1 MANNASANCAEDHMG
16 SDRAAVQK
24 VLSQVKSEGRSTLTP
39 DESRVLCDAYGIPLP
54 REGIAHSPSELSRLV
69 IEVGFPQVLKIVSRD
84 ILHKTEAGGVIVGV
98 KSSAEAL
105 QAYEKILRSARLY
118 NADAKIDGVLVQQM
132 LTDGH
137 EVIVGA
143 LTDPSFGKVVAFGLG
158 GVLVE
163 VLKDV
168 TFRLA
173 PATESDALAMLD
185 GIGAAEILRG
195 VRGGAAVD
203 RLSLAAII
211 VAVSRI
217 VTDFPEIRELD
228 LNPVFA
234 HRAGAAAAD
243 VRVLID
249 FASHTERYRPSQQD
263 ILQAMNRIMRP
274 NAIAV
279 IGASPEDGKIGNSV
293 MKNLINGGYQG
304 QIYPIHPKATEILGR
319 KAYKSVKEVTGPV
332 DVAVFAIPAPL
343 VAGALRE
350 CGQKKIP
357 GAVLIPSGFA
367 ETGNIELQEEIVK
380 VGRECNV
387 RLMGPNIYGFYYTP
401 KNLCATFC
409 TPYDVKGHAALSS
422 QSGGVGMAIVGFSR
436 TTKMGVSAIVG
447 LGNKADLDEDD
458 LLTFFEQD
466 PNTHVIAMHVE
477 DLKDGRAFAEVA
489 SRVSRK
495 KPVIVLKAGRTAM
508 GARAARSHTAALAG
522 NDRIYDDVL
531 RQCGVVRAMALKDM
545 LELARCLPILPTP
558 YGENVLIITG
568 AGGSGV
574 LLSDAC
580 VDNGLKLMAM
590 PPDLD
595 AAFRKFI
602 PPFGAAGNPVDI
614 TGGEPPTTYRNTIAL
629 GLEDARI
636 HALVLGYWHTI
647 ITPPMVFAK
656 LAAEVVEEFRRNGI
670 NKPVVASLVGD
681 VEVEQA
687 CEYLFER
694 GIPAFPYTTELP
706 LLVLGA
712 KYKWARAA
720 GLMVN

>member
-1 MANNASANCAEDHMG
+1 MS
-16 SDRAAVQK
+16 SDRAPVRKLLNRVNA
-24 VLSQVKSEGRSTLTP
+24 EGRSVLSP
-39 DESRVLCDAYGIPLP
+39 DEGRVLCEAYGIPVP
-54 REGIAHSPSELSRLV
+54 REGIANSPAELSRLV
-69 IEVGFPQVLKIVSRD
+69 GEIGFPLVMKIVSAD

-98 KSSAEAL
+98 KSSGEAL
-105 QAYEKILRSARLY
+105 QAYEEILRNARTY
-118 NADAKIDGVLVQQM
+118 KPDAKIDGVLVQQM
-132 LTDGH
+132 LTGGQ
-137 EVIVGA
+137 EVIIGA

-163 VLKDV
+163 IFKDV

-173 PATESDALAMLD
+173 PVTEQEALAMLD
-185 GIGAAEILRG
+185 GIGAAEILHG
-195 VRGGAAVD
+195 VRGAAAVD
-203 RLSLAAII
+203 REALARII
-211 VAVSRI
+211 VAVSQV

-234 HRAGAAAAD
+234 HRAGTVAAD
-243 VRVLID
+243 VRVLVD
-249 FASHTERYRPSQQD
+249 FTSPKERYRPSQEE
-263 ILQAMNRIMRP
+263 ILQAMNRIMQP
-274 NAIAV
+274 NAVAV

-304 QIYPIHPKATEILGR
+304 RIYPIHPKAAEILGK
-319 KAYKSVKEVTGPV
+319 KAYKSVKEVADPI

-350 CGQKKIP
+350 CGEKKIP

-447 LGNKADLDEDD
+447 LGNKSDLDEDD

-466 PNTHVIAMHVE
+466 PNTQVIAMHVE
-477 DLKDGRAFAEVA
+477 DLKDGRSFAEVA
-489 SRVSRK
+489 SRVSKK

-545 LELARCLPILPTP
+545 LELARCMPVLPTP
-558 YGENVLIITG
+558 QGENVLIITG

-629 GLEDARI
+629 GLEDSRI
-636 HALVLGYWHTI
+636 HSLVLGYWHTI

-656 LAAEVVEEFRRNGI
+656 LTAEVVEEFRRKGI

-687 CEYLFER
+687 CDYLFEH

-712 KYKWARAA
+712 KYHWARAA
-720 GLMVN
+720 GLVGN

>member
-1 MANNASANCAEDHMG
+1 MS
-16 SDRAAVQK
+16 SDRASVRN
-24 VLSQVKSEGRSTLTP
+24 LLNQVKAEGRSTLSP
-39 DESRVLCDAYGIPLP
+39 NESRALCAAYGIPVP
-54 REGIAHSPSELSRLV
+54 REGIAHSPAELSRL
-69 IEVGFPQVLKIVSRD
+69 IDEIGLPLVLKIVSPD

-98 KSSAEAL
+98 KSSGEAL
-105 QAYEKILRSARLY
+105 QAYEEILRNAR
-118 NADAKIDGVLVQQM
+118 AHKAGVQIDGVLVQQM
-132 LTDGH
+132 LSGGR

-163 VLKDV
+163 IFKDV

-173 PATESDALAMLD
+173 PTTEQEALAMVD
-185 GIGAAEILRG
+185 GIGAAEILQG
-195 VRGGAAVD
+195 VRGGGAVD
-203 RLSLAAII
+203 RNALARII
-211 VAVSRI
+211 VAVSR
-217 VTDFPEIRELD
+217 VVADFPEIRELD

-234 HRAGAAAAD
+234 HQAGATAAD
-243 VRVLID
+243 IRVLVD
-249 FASHTERYRPSQQD
+249 FTPFSERYRPSQEE
-263 ILQAMNRIMRP
+263 ILRAMNRIMRP
-274 NAIAV
+274 NAVAV

-304 QIYPIHPKATEILGR
+304 QIYPIHPKANEILGK
-319 KAYKSVKEVTGPV
+319 KAYKSVKEIAGAI

-350 CGQKKIP
+350 CGEKKIP

-367 ETGNIELQEEIVK
+367 ETGNVQLQEEVVK

-401 KNLCATFC
+401 QNLCATFC

-466 PNTHVIAMHVE
+466 PDTQVIAMHVE
-477 DLKDGRAFAEVA
+477 DLKDGRSFAEVA
-489 SRVSRK
+489 SRVSKK
-495 KPVIVLKAGRTAM
+495 KPIIVLKAGRTAM

-522 NDRIYDDVL
+522 NDRIYDDLL
-531 RQCGVVRAMALKDM
+531 RQCGVVRAMALRDM
-545 LELARCLPILPTP
+545 LELARCLPVLPTP
-558 YGENVLIITG
+558 KGENVLIITG

-629 GLEDARI
+629 GLEDSRI
-636 HALVLGYWHTI
+636 HALVLGYWSKNFDVKASTSRWSHRWWVTS
-647 ITPPMVFAK
+647 
-656 LAAEVVEEFRRNGI
+656 RSS
-670 NKPVVASLVGD
+670 KPVTTCSNAEFLR
-681 VEVEQA
+681 
-687 CEYLFER
+687 FR
-694 GIPAFPYTTELP
+694 IPPSS
-706 LLVLGA
+706 
-712 KYKWARAA
+712 RC
-720 GLMVN
+720 